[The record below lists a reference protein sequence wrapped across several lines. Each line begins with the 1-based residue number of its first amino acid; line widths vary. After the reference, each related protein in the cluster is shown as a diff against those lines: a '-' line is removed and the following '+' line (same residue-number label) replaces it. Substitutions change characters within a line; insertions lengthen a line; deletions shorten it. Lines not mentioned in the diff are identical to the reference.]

1 MLVRDYMTPAPKTL
15 RINDT
20 LKDAA
25 QLFYRYR
32 INGAPI
38 IGDDD
43 TIRGLI
49 TVADFIRAVIGGI
62 TFNQPVEAIMTR
74 NVITVTPETSLD
86 EAYRIPVRYLPVVS
100 EDNKVVGILTKSDFL
115 QAFRAQADRTVSEI
129 QAFIRSAHNGIVVVN
144 AYGIITTFNEAA
156 ASLTGVPA
164 ARATGRPIDEVIPD
178 SGLRKVI
185 ATGKSETGCHLTING
200 QTVFSNRSP
209 IYEGSKV
216 VGALAIIQDT
226 SGLTKVADQLS
237 SAQHRIEALENIF
250 ESARQGIIVVDA
262 TGTVTM
268 VNKAF
273 EDIFN
278 VSREDLVGRP
288 VTDSIENTRMHF
300 VAQSGVPEFGEIQNY
315 KGRQVIV
322 NRVPIFKDGHCIG
335 AIGEAVF
342 KDISEVNALLARLD
356 QQEDEPASA
365 REAVRPAKENA
376 KADYGFAN
384 IIGSSRVI
392 VQAKNLA
399 AKAARYDSNVLIT
412 GESGTG
418 KELFARAI
426 HNASQRK
433 GHPFVT
439 INCAAIPFELLESEL
454 FGYEEGSF
462 TGARKGG
469 KKGKFELADKGTLF
483 LDEIG
488 DMPLSMQAKILR
500 VLQDKSLDHIGGS
513 QPLACDVRIIA
524 ATNKDL
530 PQMVRED
537 RFREDLFYRLNVLS
551 LVIPPLRDRE
561 EDIGELVAH
570 LLPAICGQLGVAGKE
585 LSPEAMELLRR
596 HRWPGNVRELINLL
610 EQLVATVDCK
620 LVTARH
626 LLRSNF
632 ALRLRG
638 ADHPGG
644 DSAANAD
651 ERERILE
658 ALKYTGNNRLLT
670 AKLLGWHRSTLYEKL
685 KKYNL

>member
-1 MLVRDYMTPAPKTL
+1 MLVRDYMTPSPKTL

-38 IGDDD
+38 LGDDG
-43 TIRGLI
+43 TLSGLI

-62 TFNQPVEAIMTR
+62 AFSQPVESIMTR
-74 NVITVTPETSLD
+74 NVITVTPETSLE

-100 EDNKVVGILTKSDFL
+100 EENRVVGILTKSDFL
-115 QAFRAQADRTVSEI
+115 EAFRAQADRTVSEI
-129 QAFIRSAHNGIVVVN
+129 QGFIRSAHNGIVVVN
-144 AYGIITTFNEAA
+144 AYGIITTFNGAA
-156 ASLTGVPA
+156 ARLTGVPA
-164 ARATGRPIDEVIPD
+164 AKAPGLPIDEVIPD
-178 SGLRKVI
+178 SGLRRVL

-200 QTVFSNRSP
+200 LTVFSNRSP
-209 IYEGSKV
+209 IFEGPKV

-226 SGLTKVADQLS
+226 SELAKVADQLS
-237 SAQHRIEALENIF
+237 SIQHRVEALENIF
-250 ESARQGIIVVDA
+250 ESARQGIIVVDES
-262 TGTVTM
+262 GTVTM

-288 VTDSIENTRMHF
+288 VTETVENTRMHI
-300 VAQSGVPEFGEIQNY
+300 VAQSGVPEFGDIQNY

-322 NRVPIFKDGHCIG
+322 NRVPMFKDGCCIG
-335 AIGEAVF
+335 AIGEAMF
-342 KDISEVNALLARLD
+342 KDITEVNELLARLD
-356 QQEDEPASA
+356 PREEPP
-365 REAVRPAKENA
+365 VRPAGTVTRPAKDTG
-376 KADYGFAN
+376 KADYSFAN
-384 IIGSSRVI
+384 IIGSSRAMI
-392 VQAKNLA
+392 KAKNLA
-399 AKAARYDSNVLIT
+399 AKSARYDSNVLIT

-426 HNASQRK
+426 HSASRRRGQ
-433 GHPFVT
+433 PFVT

-462 TGARKGG
+462 TGAKKGG

-524 ATNKDL
+524 ATNRNL
-530 PQMVRED
+530 PQMVQEQ

-551 LVIPPLRDRE
+551 LEIPPLRERE
-561 EDIGELVAH
+561 EDVGELVAN
-570 LLPAICGQLGVAGKE
+570 LLPTICARLGVAAKE

-610 EQLVATVDCK
+610 EQVAATVDSP
-620 LVTARH
+620 LVTAKH
-626 LLRSNF
+626 LMRSNF
-632 ALRLRG
+632 SLRLRAG
-638 ADHPGG
+638 APGG
-644 DSAANAD
+644 TATEDGA
-651 ERERILE
+651 ERERIVA
-658 ALKYTGNNRLLT
+658 ALKYTGNNKLLA